1 MNTPYDSPDYHA
13 FVRHLRTND
22 SDLARLIIAD
32 WLEEHGEAERAEF
45 IRVQVEIQG
54 RPNDVRNMLVNP
66 DWFAFP
72 AGSRSEFER
81 GYAHYIECPLSWW
94 LDHGPAVCRR
104 HPVCK
109 VRITRAGHMSTM
121 RAVYTEEE
129 ASEVGPTVV
138 GTPLDNF
145 RRLRNSRVL
154 ETLDHTYKVEY
165 MARLN
170 IDALRWAEAE
180 ADRPEPASMVN
191 SPLS

>member
-72 AGSRSEFER
+72 AGSSGVFER

-121 RAVYTEEE
+121 RAVYREID
-129 ASEVGPTVV
+129 ASETVV
-138 GTPLDNF
+138 GTPLDRF
-145 RRLRNSRVL
+145 RLLRNSRVL
-154 ETLDHTYKVEY
+154 EKLDERYKVEY

-170 IDALRWAEAE
+170 TDVLRWAEAE